1 MQRPEGLGRLPPDL
15 LAELLDHTTR
25 PWPHGADA
33 LFACC
38 TLLRAHGVPLAWA
51 ESRIPIVHPT
61 LRWGSAQWSE
71 TTGGRWFVVLDAE
84 RREETADE
92 RERPGSPLRTG
103 VVSQWQ
109 GALERLDPA
118 VIAHW
123 SQPSERMDAP
133 VAVVVPGATDA
144 RLAMLDIDTDARA
157 LFLFGTA
164 APGGFRPEQV
174 EAIHAAIWG
183 FGPIARLA
191 RQRAIA
197 RAIAQTYI
205 GPKTGEL
212 VLNGRLLLGQI
223 ERRSAVVWFSD
234 LRGFTALSVARP
246 PEEVIRRINAM
257 YARVS
262 HAVHHAGGEVLKLI
276 GDAVLA
282 IFPYEPEFGAV
293 DAVQQAL
300 KAADA
305 CRDLPDEL
313 AIGIGL
319 HLGELAY
326 GNVGAPD
333 RLDFTVIGRTVN
345 VASRIEG
352 MTGVLG
358 RRVLA
363 SAEVAERAPGRFTPL
378 GAHPLK
384 GLPEAVPL
392 FGLQDATGWSHLPS
406 HIPAAEPDAV
416 RGADAVRAERPS
428 DA

>member
-1 MQRPEGLGRLPPDL
+1 MLRPDGLARLDPL
-15 LAELLDHTTR
+15 LVAELLDHTTR

-33 LFACC
+33 LFARCD
-38 TLLRAHGVPLAWA
+38 LLREHGVPVSWV

-61 LRWGSAQWSE
+61 LRWGFAQWSE

-92 RERPGSPLRTG
+92 RARPGSPLYSG
-103 VVSQWQ
+103 VGSEWQ
-109 GALERLDPA
+109 GAIESLDPA
-118 VIAHW
+118 LVAYW
-123 SQPSERMDAP
+123 TDPKRSMDAP
-133 VAVVVPGATDA
+133 LAVSVPGATDA
-144 RLAMLDIDTDARA
+144 RLGSLDLDADGRA
-157 LFLFGTA
+157 LFLFGTD
-164 APGGFRPEQV
+164 APGGFRPEHV
-174 EAIHAAIWG
+174 EAIHAAIWT
-183 FGPIARLA
+183 FWPIARLM
-191 RQRAIA
+191 RQTAIA
-197 RAIAQTYI
+197 RAIAYTYI
-205 GPKTGEL
+205 GPKTGQR
-212 VLNGRLLLGQI
+212 VLQGRLLLGHI
-223 ERRSAVVWFSD
+223 ERLSAVVWFSD
-234 LRGFTALSVARP
+234 LRGFTALSVAHS
-246 PEEVIRRINAM
+246 PEEVVRRINAM
-257 YARVS
+257 YARVGT
-262 HAVHHAGGEVLKLI
+262 AVQVAGGEVLKLI

-282 IFPYEPEFGAV
+282 IFPYDPAGGADGAV
-293 DAVQQAL
+293 LDALA
-300 KAADA
+300 AADQ

-313 AIGIGL
+313 TIGIGL

-345 VASRIEG
+345 VACRIEG

-392 FGLQDATGWSHLPS
+392 FGLQDATGLSHLPS
-406 HIPAAEPDAV
+406 HIPAAELDAV

>member
-1 MQRPEGLGRLPPDL
+1 MQRPDGLGRLPPDL
-15 LAELLDHTTR
+15 LDHTTR
-25 PWPHGADA
+25 PSPHGADA
-33 LFACC
+33 LFRLCI
-38 TLLRAHGVPLAWA
+38 LLRAHGVPLAWA

-61 LRWGSAQWSE
+61 LRWGSAHWSE
-71 TTGGRWFVVLDAE
+71 TTGGRWFLVLDAE

-103 VVSQWQ
+103 VVSEWQ
-109 GALERLDPA
+109 GAHERLDPA

-123 SQPSERMDAP
+123 SQPSAQMDAP
-133 VAVVVPGATDA
+133 VAVAVPGTVDA
-144 RLAMLDIDTDARA
+144 RLAVLDVDTDARA
-157 LFLFGTA
+157 LFLFGTN

-174 EAIHAAIWG
+174 EAIHAAVWA
-183 FGPIARLA
+183 FAPIARLA
-191 RQRAIA
+191 RQRAVA

-205 GPKTGEL
+205 GPKAGEL
-212 VLNGRLLLGQI
+212 VLNGQLLLGQI
-223 ERRSAVVWFSD
+223 ARRSAVVWFSD
-234 LRGFTALSVARP
+234 LRGFTALSVAQP

-262 HAVHHAGGEVLKLI
+262 AAVHDAKGEVLKLI

-282 IFPYEPEFGAV
+282 IFPYDPEFGSA

-300 KAADA
+300 KAVDA

-319 HLGELAY
+319 HLGELFY

-358 RRVLA
+358 RRVLV
-363 SAEVAERAPGRFTPL
+363 SAEVAAQAPGRFIGV

-392 FGLQDATGWSHLPS
+392 FGLRDATGRSHLPS
-406 HIPAAEPDAV
+406 DIPAVDPDAEQ
-416 RGADAVRAERPS
+416 GAAVVRAERPS